1 MQTKKEGD
9 VAAEVTQVIEADQM
23 KEEKSIVLKAVETK
37 TTIQKDHQETL
48 IPTVIDV
55 DPDLKNK

>member
-1 MQTKKEGD
+1 MNIKMRSRNIIKSK
-9 VAAEVTQVIEADQM
+9 EADQM

-55 DPDLKNK
+55 DPDLRNK